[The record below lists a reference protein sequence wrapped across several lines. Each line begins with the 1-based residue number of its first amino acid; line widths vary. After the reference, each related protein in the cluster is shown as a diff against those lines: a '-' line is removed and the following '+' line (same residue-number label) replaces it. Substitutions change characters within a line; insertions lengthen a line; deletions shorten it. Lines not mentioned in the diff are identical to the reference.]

1 MSCFGRSHRELKN
14 RRKSPAPK
22 TSRFFLEISGGVD
35 QRGEGTALA
44 LLPGFD
50 LLPLANWAAVNR
62 AREEA
67 AGLEG
72 KRV

>member
-1 MSCFGRSHRELKN
+1 MSCFDRSDRELQK
-14 RRKSPAPK
+14 RQKSPAPK

-35 QRGEGTALA
+35 ERRHSSRFAA
-44 LLPGFD
+44 RVKN
-50 LLPLANWAAVNR
+50 LLPLANWTAVNR

-67 AGLEG
+67 AGLGG